1 MQTRFP
7 ATDTEL
13 FRTYWDDG
21 LLDLLAGVALLV
33 AGAGWAT
40 RLGALAV
47 VQAPLWIVMW
57 APLRRS
63 LVEPRAGY
71 VRFTLARRARN
82 TRKLIFTAAL
92 GALLLAFVTIAAQWV
107 RGMDG
112 AGIGEL
118 HAALPAA
125 IVATMAV
132 LTAFLTGARRFLGYA
147 ALLFLLGTLA
157 VKLDRGPAL
166 SLAVAGLVVAL
177 SGAVLLARFIR
188 ESRDYLERP

>member
-1 MQTRFP
+1 
-7 ATDTEL
+7 
-13 FRTYWDDG
+13 
-21 LLDLLAGVALLV
+21 
-33 AGAGWAT
+33 
-40 RLGALAV
+40 
-47 VQAPLWIVMW
+47 
-57 APLRRS
+57 
-63 LVEPRAGY
+63 
-71 VRFTLARRARN
+71 
-82 TRKLIFTAAL
+82 
-92 GALLLAFVTIAAQWV
+92 
-107 RGMDG
+107 MDG